1 MLDLGLGHVPS
12 QMVDQLE
19 TTWGVKFE
27 PGFNSDLEFM
37 GHLWEP
43 LNASWRP
50 LAFYIATELV
60 GLCARQLLKRWG
72 FLHHKHK

>member
-1 MLDLGLGHVPS
+1 MKAKGMGHVTS

-19 TTWGVKFE
+19 KTWGIRFE
-27 PGFNSDLEFM
+27 PGFNEKIRFM

-50 LAFYIATELV
+50 LFFYLCTELI
-60 GLCARQLLKRWG
+60 GCFARQLLKRWG
-72 FLHHKHK
+72 FEHHKHK

>member
-1 MLDLGLGHVPS
+1 MQAMGMGHVTS

-19 TTWGVKFE
+19 KTWGIKFD
-27 PGFNSDLEFM
+27 PGFNEKIQFM

-50 LAFYIATELV
+50 LFFYLCTELI
-60 GLCARQLLKRWG
+60 GCFARLLLKRWG
-72 FLHHKHK
+72 FDHHKHK

>member
-1 MLDLGLGHVPS
+1 MQAAGLGHVPA

-19 TTWGVKFE
+19 ATWGIRFE
-27 PGFNSDLEFM
+27 PGFNETIRFM

-50 LAFYIATELV
+50 LFFY
-60 GLCARQLLKRWG
+60 LCTDLIGWFARQLLRRWG
-72 FLHHKHK
+72 FDHHKHK